1 MSDRFWTKLFQHRMA
16 LPSVVVLLALVAV
29 TFGISLFFSAADA
42 NYIDLARMLQP
53 PSMAHPFGTDEV
65 GRDVFLR
72 AMFGGQVSLRIG
84 LIAVVVSIVIGVS
97 IGAVSGFFGGLVD
110 NVLMR
115 FTDALLAIPTLF
127 LLIVITRIFGQG
139 ILVITI
145 ILGALSWMEVS
156 RLVRANVLTLKEQDF
171 VTAAH
176 ALGVPSLSILVRH
189 VLPNTIAPIVVAATL
204 GVGRVILLEAT
215 LSFLGLGLQPPT
227 PSWGTMLNRA
237 QSFLITAPW
246 LALLPGML
254 ILITVLCMNFIG
266 DALRD
271 AMDPR
276 GLRRD

>member
-1 MSDRFWTKLFQHRMA
+1 MNKRFLSQLFRHRMA
-16 LPSVVVLLALVAV
+16 APSFIVLVLMAAS
-29 TFGISLFFSAADA
+29 TFGTSLFFSPADA
-42 NYIDLARMLQP
+42 NLISLDRALEP
-53 PSMAHPFGTDEV
+53 PTWAHPFGTDDV

-72 AMFGGQVSLRIG
+72 AMFGGQISLRIG
-84 LIAVVVSIVIGVS
+84 FIAVLVSISIGVS
-97 IGAVSGFFGGLVD
+97 IGAIAGFYGGWID

-127 LLIVITRIFGQG
+127 LLIVITRVFGQS
-139 ILVITI
+139 IIVITI
-145 ILGALSWMEVS
+145 VLGALSWMEVS
-156 RLVRANVLTLKEQDF
+156 RLVRANALSLKEQDF

-176 ALGVPSLSILVRH
+176 AIGLSPMRILVRH
-189 VLPNTIAPIVVAATL
+189 ILPNTIAPIVVAATL

-237 QSFLITAPW
+237 QSFLVSAPW
-246 LALLPGML
+246 LALLPGLL
-254 ILITVLCMNFIG
+254 ILVTVLCINFIG

-276 GLRRD
+276 GRRNG